1 MTQGCAPWPGLTSA
15 CPPGDRTLWQR
26 SHFRQKRCQF
36 LPRELTFSAVGDRVE
51 PGCGKPGHAAGAP
64 FSFLSPTP
72 LLPRDD
78 GECPRDV
85 SSNPPECPAPQSWK
99 GGLSSSNAPAHTR
112 PISPSSARA
121 SPKKTGCWQRGQVQ
135 LMAPHRAAGATHSR
149 HHRRGLRSRP
159 LRWLRP

>member
-99 GGLSSSNAPAHTR
+99 GGSELLERPGSHSPHLPLLSPGLTEENGLLATRAGPAHG
-112 PISPSSARA
+112 SAQ
-121 SPKKTGCWQRGQVQ
+121 G
-135 LMAPHRAAGATHSR
+135 SR
-149 HHRRGLRSRP
+149 RHTQ
-159 LRWLRP
+159 

>member
-64 FSFLSPTP
+64 FSLLSPTP
-72 LLPRDD
+72 LLPRDG
-78 GECPRDV
+78 GECPREV
-85 SSNPPECPAPQSWK
+85 SSNPPECPATQLE
-99 GGLSSSNAPAHTR
+99 GGSELLERPGSHSPHLPLLSPGLTEENGLLATGAGPAHG
-112 PISPSSARA
+112 SAR
-121 SPKKTGCWQRGQVQ
+121 G
-135 LMAPHRAAGATHSR
+135 SR
-149 HHRRGLRSRP
+149 RHTQ
-159 LRWLRP
+159 